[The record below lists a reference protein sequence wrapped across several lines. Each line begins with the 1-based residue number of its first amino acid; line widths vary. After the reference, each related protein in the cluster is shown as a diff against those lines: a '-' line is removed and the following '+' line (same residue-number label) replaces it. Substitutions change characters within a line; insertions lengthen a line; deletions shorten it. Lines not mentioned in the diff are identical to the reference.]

1 MPLSTA
7 VFLSCDHISI
17 LFASLHIVMRQA
29 ISRSAELSMG
39 RPLLRPASTIEHDSS
54 ALGYTGH
61 RTYEA
66 PHVGL
71 PGFLHALALAETP
84 AERVARAMAVAP
96 SGAPAI
102 LHCVSGLS
110 IVQTVEV

>member
-1 MPLSTA
+1 
-7 VFLSCDHISI
+7 
-17 LFASLHIVMRQA
+17 
-29 ISRSAELSMG
+29 MG